1 MQRRII
7 ALLTVLLLALA
18 ACGGDDTTDEG
29 AATATTEP
37 PAESTET
44 EMATEMDT
52 EMSTEMETEMST
64 EMETEMGEATEG
76 QTIVDIAT
84 SNEDFSTLAEL
95 VTTAGL
101 AETLSGEGPFTVF
114 APTNEAFD
122 AVDAATLEELQN
134 DTDQLTTVLQNHVV
148 EGAVTS
154 DQLEDGMTVTTL
166 AGNEVEVS
174 IDGDTV
180 MIGDA
185 TVTMADVEASN
196 GVIHAIDTVLL
207 P

>member
-1 MQRRII
+1 MQRRMI

-18 ACGGDDTTDEG
+18 ACGGDDADET
-29 AATATTEP
+29 AATETTEP
-37 PAESTET
+37 PAAVTETET
-44 EMATEMDT
+44 EMATEMET
-52 EMSTEMETEMST
+52 EMATEMETEMA
-64 EMETEMGEATEG
+64 EATEG
-76 QTIVDIAT
+76 ETIVDIAT

-101 AETLSGEGPFTVF
+101 AETLSGEGPFTVL
-114 APTNEAFD
+114 APTNEAFE

-134 DTDQLTTVLQNHVV
+134 DTEQLTTVLQNHVI

-154 DQLEDGMTVTTL
+154 DMLEDGMTVTTL

>member
-1 MQRRII
+1 MSRRLI
-7 ALLTVLLLALA
+7 ALLSVLLLALA
-18 ACGGDDTTDEG
+18 ACGGDDTEEATTD
-29 AATATTEP
+29 AATTEP
-37 PAESTET
+37 AAEATEMET
-44 EMATEMDT
+44 EMATEM
-52 EMSTEMETEMST
+52 ETEMAT

-114 APTNEAFD
+114 APTNAAFE
-122 AVDAATLEELQN
+122 AVDSATLEELQN
-134 DTDQLTTVLQNHVV
+134 DTEQLTTVLQNHVV
-148 EGAVTS
+148 EGEVTS
-154 DQLEDGMTVTTL
+154 DMLEDGMTVTTL

-185 TVTMADVEASN
+185 TVAMADVQASN
-196 GVIHAIDTVLL
+196 GVIHAIDAVLL